1 MDPIQTLAVV
11 NTVAASTGWLD
22 IASLAVAFLVGASSL
37 AIAYFTFVANRRATH
52 VSDEFHDWQKT
63 QRQPFPVVTGLA
75 VRRVQNTSIGE
86 TRNARFG
93 EARIDDG
100 YSVRVSI
107 YNAGVAPLVIQI
119 AKLNY
124 NFGQDGKSGYSG
136 YERFDMNPLHI
147 RGGHVEQVRFL
158 TERPKNWDHPQWP
171 SSVTLLLVYFSGRD
185 KEGFSQTWNLLETM
199 GPGARGDT
207 RVADLDRLSEVEPE
221 DG

>member
-1 MDPIQTLAVV
+1 MDPIRTLAGV

-22 IASLAVAFLVGASSL
+22 IASLAVAFLVGVGSL
-37 AIAYFTFVANRRATH
+37 AIAYFTFVANRRATR

-63 QRQPFPVVTGLA
+63 QHQPFPVVTGLA
-75 VRRVQNTSIGE
+75 IRRVQNTSIGE
-86 TRNARFG
+86 TR
-93 EARIDDG
+93 IDDG
-100 YSVRVSI
+100 YFVKVSI

-124 NFGQDGKSGYSG
+124 NFGQDEKSGYSG
-136 YERFDMNPLHI
+136 YKRFDMDPLHI
-147 RGGHVEQVRFL
+147 PGGHVEQVRFL

-185 KEGFSQTWNLLETM
+185 KEGFSQTWNLLETV

-207 RVADLDRLSEVEPE
+207 RVADLDRLSEGKPE
-221 DG
+221 DR